1 MLEGDAGL
9 VGGQAQRQLVGTLDV
24 GLVLAGT
31 GEGGLEFA
39 TISSARCSVGLAKSV
54 TTPPPLVDLGRR
66 APRW

>member
-31 GEGGLEFA
+31 GEGGPEFA
-39 TISSARCSVGLAKSV
+39 SDLVGALLGGLGQVGHDPASAS
-54 TTPPPLVDLGRR
+54 
-66 APRW
+66 